1 MNNNI
6 INIVES
12 IEKEKDINKIK
23 LLKEEFNDLVDK
35 HIYELQKNEE
45 MNNINFGN
53 IKKIYENIS
62 PKLFSTDK
70 GRKLIHKYIKC
81 ITENKT
87 LLNLYILYE
96 NFINLSGNKVKS
108 FITESLSLYDF
119 DKKSYN
125 IGIDNLRNILKES
138 LKYTNGRDIDLNDII
153 NEKDKELNE
162 CINYI
167 TTNKKTLKNLPIFE
181 DKIDRIFNILT
192 EIKSTKETNNDEYI
206 SDINENKN
214 INLVTKKNIFE
225 EYKNICINI
234 IDKLLIK
241 SDDTH
246 SKKLNEVKNK
256 LVDKNFNEDLIDND
270 LLHLIE
276 LKNTLLKYE

>member
-23 LLKEEFNDLVDK
+23 QLKEEFNDLIDK
-35 HIYELQKNEE
+35 HICALQKNEE
-45 MNNINFGN
+45 MNNMNFGN

-81 ITENKT
+81 ITENKA

-96 NFINLSGNKVKS
+96 NFINLSDNRVKS
-108 FITESLSLYDF
+108 FITENLSLYDF

-125 IGIDNLRNILKES
+125 VGIDNLRNILKES
-138 LKYTNGRDIDLNDII
+138 LNYTNGEDIDLNDII

-192 EIKSTKETNNDEYI
+192 EIKSIKKTNNNEYI

-234 IDKLLIK
+234 IDKLLTK
-241 SDDTH
+241 SDDTY

-276 LKNTLLKYE
+276 LKNTLLKNE